1 MVITMGI
8 NMKGLKTHVY
18 GLSHTKIPRVPKCNQ
33 LSTAHFPTMYVGL
46 TRTLTPE
53 PVRMSGP
60 ECCQNPP
67 AISSGGE
74 SGELLQI
81 GSLNSYVSG
90 NPDSK
95 VAVLLV
101 SDVFG
106 NPFRLEGMVWLIP
119 TGMSLHV
126 GAT

>member
-18 GLSHTKIPRVPKCNQ
+18 GLSHTKIPRVPKCNNQ
-33 LSTAHFPTMYVGL
+33 LSTAHFPIIYVGL
-46 TRTLTPE
+46 TRTLNPE
-53 PVRMSGP
+53 PVRIMSGP

-81 GSLNSYVSG
+81 GSLN
-90 NPDSK
+90 
-95 VAVLLV
+95 
-101 SDVFG
+101 F
-106 NPFRLEGMVWLIP
+106 
-119 TGMSLHV
+119 H
-126 GAT
+126 